1 MQGPLNFDDGFNKLE
16 KNSFNNI
23 LAMRISV
30 AFEFNSAFQ
39 LSTIK
44 LSYFLGHLQILS
56 KFLIKAAS
64 YLAVQVRVKRNREG
78 KYLDRSGENEKRK
91 QKFWKMNRYKLCREE
106 IDVTEELKIVGLL
119 LK

>member
-30 AFEFNSAFQ
+30 AFKFNSAFQ

-44 LSYFLGHLQILS
+44 LSHFLGHLQILS

-78 KYLDRSGENEKRK
+78 KYLGRSGENEKRK
-91 QKFWKMNRYKLCREE
+91 MKRYKLCREE
-106 IDVTEELKIVGLL
+106 IVFTEELRIVGLL
-119 LK
+119 L